1 MRHFGLL
8 KSGLDDY
15 SDKELS
21 TRDSFMSIDRAGVDT
36 IFGVFPS
43 GRSALPVNGNI
54 CSITTCLNWLS
65 RRSANEIFAYHPHA

>member
-36 IFGVFPS
+36 TQFSWVFLV
-43 GRSALPVNGNI
+43 GALPANGENI
-54 CSITTCLNWLS
+54 CSKTTCLNCEALPPPS
-65 RRSANEIFAYHPHA
+65 E

>member
-36 IFGVFPS
+36 TQFSWVFPV
-43 GRSALPVNGNI
+43 GALPVNGENI
-54 CSITTCLNWLS
+54 CSKTTCLNCEALPPLS
-65 RRSANEIFAYHPHA
+65 E